1 MKTLLFIAKIICAQF
16 LLSLFIVSCDKETET
31 PENPPESPHFDE
43 TKLRLN
49 VSDSLA
55 MVNIYKAMGPW
66 SVEWDLTDRHTW
78 NGVETMLDLD
88 NNELRITGFESYGG
102 RYKNTISEEFRK
114 LTELRKLAIPGGTL
128 SGNIPSWIGELTK
141 LELLVLGDNYL
152 NGEIPPE
159 IGNLRQLQVLKITN
173 CDIEGSIPETLG
185 NLSNLVYLHL
195 YGNKLSGEIHV
206 YAQREVVEGETEE
219 ANEISLADAHEIDSR
234 YEVGD
239 IVETEVTPK
248 NFGRIAAQNA
258 KQVVVQRIREAE
270 RGMVYERFSS
280 RENDIV
286 TGVVQRIENKNVYID
301 LGKVEAVLA
310 ATEQIPGEVYQYHER
325 MKTYIIEVKRT
336 SKGPQIMV
344 SRTHPGLLKR
354 LFELEVPEIHDGV
367 VEIKSVAREP
377 GMRSKISVYTQDDNI
392 DPVGAC
398 VGHKG
403 MRVQTIVNELRGEK
417 IDIVKYSEDPAQYVA
432 NALSPAK
439 VVSTQVDENEK
450 ICRVVVPD
458 YQLSLA
464 IGKEG
469 QNARLAAK
477 LTGWK
482 IDIKSE
488 SQAAAEADT
497 EQVDYDQD

>member
-1 MKTLLFIAKIICAQF
+1 MNADFISAIQELGKEKGIDPELLFQAVDDA
-16 LLSLFIVSCDKETET
+16 LV
-31 PENPPESPHFDE
+31 
-43 TKLRLN
+43 
-49 VSDSLA
+49 A
-55 MVNIYKAMGPW
+55 AYK
-66 SVEWDLTDRHTW
+66 
-78 NGVETMLDLD
+78 
-88 NNELRITGFESYGG
+88 
-102 RYKNTISEEFRK
+102 KNTGATQDVR
-114 LTELRKLAIPGGTL
+114 
-128 SGNIPSWIGELTK
+128 
-141 LELLVLGDNYL
+141 VDM
-152 NGEIPPE
+152 
-159 IGNLRQLQVLKITN
+159 
-173 CDIEGSIPETLG
+173 
-185 NLSNLVYLHL
+185 
-195 YGNKLSGEIHV
+195 NKVTGEIHV
-206 YAQREVVEGETEE
+206 YAQRTVVEGEPED
-219 ANEISLADAHEIDSR
+219 ANEISLDDAQAIDSR
-234 YEVGD
+234 FVVGD
-239 IVETEVTPK
+239 IVEVEVTPK
-248 NFGRIAAQNA
+248 NFGRIATQNA

-270 RGMVYERFSS
+270 RGQVYERFQS
-280 RENDIV
+280 RANDIV
-286 TGVVQRIENKNVYID
+286 TGVIQRMENKNVYID
-301 LGKVEAVLA
+301 LGKVEAVL
-310 ATEQIPGEVYQYHER
+310 TQNEQIPGEIYQYHDR

-336 SKGPQIMV
+336 TKGPQIMV

-377 GMRSKISVYTQDDNI
+377 GMRSKISVYTADSNV

-439 VVSTQVDENEK
+439 VVSTEINEDEK

-488 SQAAAEADT
+488 TQAAEALAGEEAEAP
-497 EQVDYDQD
+497 EQEQE

>member
-1 MKTLLFIAKIICAQF
+1 MNADFISAIQELGKEKGIEPELLYQAVEDALVAAYKKNSNTNQN
-16 LLSLFIVSCDKETET
+16 VRVDMNKET
-31 PENPPESPHFDE
+31 
-43 TKLRLN
+43 
-49 VSDSLA
+49 
-55 MVNIYKAMGPW
+55 
-66 SVEWDLTDRHTW
+66 
-78 NGVETMLDLD
+78 
-88 NNELRITGFESYGG
+88 
-102 RYKNTISEEFRK
+102 
-114 LTELRKLAIPGGTL
+114 
-128 SGNIPSWIGELTK
+128 
-141 LELLVLGDNYL
+141 
-152 NGEIPPE
+152 
-159 IGNLRQLQVLKITN
+159 
-173 CDIEGSIPETLG
+173 
-185 NLSNLVYLHL
+185 
-195 YGNKLSGEIHV
+195 GEIHV
-206 YAQREVVEGETEE
+206 YAQRTVVEGVPVDETEMTVQE
-219 ANEISLADAHEIDSR
+219 AQAIDPRYLA
-234 YEVGD
+234 GD

-270 RGMVYERFSS
+270 RGQVYERFQS
-280 RENDIV
+280 RNQDIV
-286 TGVVQRIENKNVYID
+286 TGIIERQENKNVYID
-301 LGKVEAVLA
+301 LGKVEAVL
-310 ATEQIPGEVYQYHER
+310 TPNEQIPGEIYQYHDR
-325 MKTYIIEVKRT
+325 MKTFIVEVKR
-336 SKGPQIMV
+336 SAKGPQIVV

-354 LFELEVPEIHDGV
+354 LFELEVPEIHDGI

-377 GMRSKISVYTQDDNI
+377 GMRSKISVYTADENV

-417 IDIVKYSEDPAQYVA
+417 IDIVKYSEDPAPYVA

-439 VVSTQVDENEK
+439 VVSTNVNEAEK

-488 SQAAAEADT
+488 SQAKEEEAALEA
-497 EQVDYDQD
+497 EQEA

>member
-1 MKTLLFIAKIICAQF
+1 MNADFISAIQELGKEKGIEPELLYQAVEDALVAAYKKNSNTNQN
-16 LLSLFIVSCDKETET
+16 VRVDMNKET
-31 PENPPESPHFDE
+31 
-43 TKLRLN
+43 
-49 VSDSLA
+49 
-55 MVNIYKAMGPW
+55 
-66 SVEWDLTDRHTW
+66 
-78 NGVETMLDLD
+78 
-88 NNELRITGFESYGG
+88 
-102 RYKNTISEEFRK
+102 
-114 LTELRKLAIPGGTL
+114 
-128 SGNIPSWIGELTK
+128 
-141 LELLVLGDNYL
+141 
-152 NGEIPPE
+152 
-159 IGNLRQLQVLKITN
+159 
-173 CDIEGSIPETLG
+173 
-185 NLSNLVYLHL
+185 
-195 YGNKLSGEIHV
+195 GEIHV
-206 YAQREVVEGETEE
+206 YAQRTVVEGVPVDETEMTVQE
-219 ANEISLADAHEIDSR
+219 AQAIDPRYLA
-234 YEVGD
+234 GD

-270 RGMVYERFSS
+270 RGQVYERFQS
-280 RENDIV
+280 RNQDIV
-286 TGVVQRIENKNVYID
+286 TGIIERQENKNVYID
-301 LGKVEAVLA
+301 LGKVEAVL
-310 ATEQIPGEVYQYHER
+310 TPNEQIPGEIYQYHDR
-325 MKTYIIEVKRT
+325 MKTFIVEVKR
-336 SKGPQIMV
+336 SAKGPQIVV

-354 LFELEVPEIHDGV
+354 LFELEVPEIHDGI

-377 GMRSKISVYTQDDNI
+377 GMRSKISVYTADENV

-439 VVSTQVDENEK
+439 VVSTNVNEAEK

-488 SQAAAEADT
+488 SQAKEEEAALEVEQEA
-497 EQVDYDQD
+497 

>member
-1 MKTLLFIAKIICAQF
+1 MNADFISAVQELGKEKGIEPDLLFQAVEDALVAAYKKNSNSNSNQN
-16 LLSLFIVSCDKETET
+16 VRVDMNKET
-31 PENPPESPHFDE
+31 
-43 TKLRLN
+43 
-49 VSDSLA
+49 
-55 MVNIYKAMGPW
+55 
-66 SVEWDLTDRHTW
+66 
-78 NGVETMLDLD
+78 
-88 NNELRITGFESYGG
+88 
-102 RYKNTISEEFRK
+102 
-114 LTELRKLAIPGGTL
+114 
-128 SGNIPSWIGELTK
+128 
-141 LELLVLGDNYL
+141 
-152 NGEIPPE
+152 
-159 IGNLRQLQVLKITN
+159 
-173 CDIEGSIPETLG
+173 
-185 NLSNLVYLHL
+185 
-195 YGNKLSGEIHV
+195 GEIHV
-206 YAQREVVEGETEE
+206 YAQHTVVEGEPADDTEM
-219 ANEISLADAHEIDSR
+219 SLAEAQAIDPR
-234 YEVGD
+234 YAVGD
-239 IVETEVTPK
+239 IVEVEVTPK

-270 RGMVYERFSS
+270 RGQVYERFQS
-280 RENDIV
+280 RNQDIV
-286 TGVVQRIENKNVYID
+286 TGIIQRMENKNVYID
-301 LGKVEAVLA
+301 LGKVEAVL
-310 ATEQIPGEVYQYHER
+310 TPNEQIPGEIYQYHDR
-325 MKTYIIEVKRT
+325 MKTFIVEVKRS

-377 GMRSKISVYTQDDNI
+377 GMRSKISVYTEDENV

-439 VVSTQVDENEK
+439 VVSTTVNEEEK

-488 SQAAAEADT
+488 SQAKEEDALAEQ
-497 EQVDYDQD
+497 EQ

>member
-1 MKTLLFIAKIICAQF
+1 MNADFISAIQELGKEKGIEPELLYQAVEDALVAAYKKNSNTNQN
-16 LLSLFIVSCDKETET
+16 VRVDMNKET
-31 PENPPESPHFDE
+31 
-43 TKLRLN
+43 
-49 VSDSLA
+49 
-55 MVNIYKAMGPW
+55 
-66 SVEWDLTDRHTW
+66 
-78 NGVETMLDLD
+78 
-88 NNELRITGFESYGG
+88 
-102 RYKNTISEEFRK
+102 
-114 LTELRKLAIPGGTL
+114 
-128 SGNIPSWIGELTK
+128 
-141 LELLVLGDNYL
+141 
-152 NGEIPPE
+152 
-159 IGNLRQLQVLKITN
+159 
-173 CDIEGSIPETLG
+173 
-185 NLSNLVYLHL
+185 
-195 YGNKLSGEIHV
+195 GEIHV
-206 YAQREVVEGETEE
+206 YAQRTVVEGVPVDETEMTVQE
-219 ANEISLADAHEIDSR
+219 AQAIDPRYLA
-234 YEVGD
+234 GD

-270 RGMVYERFSS
+270 RGQVYERFQS
-280 RENDIV
+280 RNQDIV
-286 TGVVQRIENKNVYID
+286 TGIIERQENKNVYID
-301 LGKVEAVLA
+301 LGKVEAVL
-310 ATEQIPGEVYQYHER
+310 TPNEQIPGEIYQYHDR
-325 MKTYIIEVKRT
+325 MKTFIVEVKR
-336 SKGPQIMV
+336 SAKGPQIVV

-354 LFELEVPEIHDGV
+354 LFELEVPEIHDGI
-367 VEIKSVAREP
+367 VEIKSVAHEP
-377 GMRSKISVYTQDDNI
+377 GMRSKISVYTADENV

-439 VVSTQVDENEK
+439 VVSTNVNEAEK

-488 SQAAAEADT
+488 SQAKEEEAALEA
-497 EQVDYDQD
+497 EQEA